1 MSQEHGKE
9 RTVLVLQGG
18 QPVAC
23 GVGQRQQLFPDEDEA
38 WRSFLENP
46 LTAASKAMMSI
57 NGDEDSA
64 AALSLLYDYY
74 KVPKEKTKK
83 AEVDSTLK
91 DLQSLQRSSQAMT
104 TLKNVPLSVTAQLS
118 PPGWD
123 KASSFHHFHSSPSPS
138 TSPSSSSVYLPAAAQ
153 DGVSQ
158 SHAQSHAHAH
168 AHAHSLPIRGASST
182 LGYSSHQFSPSGYS
196 SVGLRA
202 QAQTPDSTYTEGLSG
217 AREVMAISVDM
228 HSQLTSVSPGSY
240 SQDGKLFSHQ
250 YEYAI
255 EAPRSMCPKNHN
267 TAMSYVNKGHFYP
280 IQLRCL
286 DAGRGGRQ
294 ANATVRSVVMVVF
307 HDKCVDDQLKAW
319 KFWHSR
325 QPSAKQRCIDI
336 ADYKESLGVS
346 NIEEIAFNA
355 ISFTW
360 NTEDEPKI
368 YVSVNCLSTDF
379 SPQKGV
385 KGLPLDLQVDTY
397 SCGNH
402 GEQVLLHRAYCQ
414 IKVFCDKGAERK
426 IRDEERKVLRRK
438 GRGQDGTKSGAKVPI
453 QVSHVETTVFK
464 TMSDMVTQPVLFIP
478 KALFTMTHRHAS
490 PVEEALENVAGG
502 RSPYSAEEFGCSPS
516 SKRAR
521 RDKPQRV
528 LLYVRQEPEEVF
540 DAVMLQTPTLLGLI
554 QAISDKYNLPLE
566 KVSNVYKKSKKG
578 IVVNMDDNIVQHYS
592 NEDTFQMD
600 LKEDRGTLSLTLT
613 EI

>member
-1 MSQEHGKE
+1 MTQEHGKE

-18 QPVAC
+18 QSAAC
-23 GVGQRQQLFPDEDEA
+23 GVAQRQQLFPDEDEA

-74 KVPKEKTKK
+74 KVPKDKAKKT
-83 AEVDSTLK
+83 EVDSTLK

-123 KASSFHHFHSSPSPS
+123 KASSFHHFHPSPSPS
-138 TSPSSSSVYLPAAAQ
+138 TSPSSSSVYLPAAGQ
-153 DGVSQ
+153 EGVSQ
-158 SHAQSHAHAH
+158 SHA
-168 AHAHSLPIRGASST
+168 HSMPVRGAST
-182 LGYSSHQFSPSGYS
+182 MGYSNRQFSPSGYS
-196 SVGLRA
+196 PVGLRA
-202 QAQTPDSTYTEGLSG
+202 QTQTPDSTYTEG
-217 AREVMAISVDM
+217 REVMAISADM
-228 HSQLTSVSPGSY
+228 HSHLTSGSPASY
-240 SQDGKLFSHQ
+240 SHGSKLYSHQ

-267 TAMSYVNKGHFYP
+267 QAMSYVNKGHFYP

-286 DAGRGGRQ
+286 NAGRGGPQ
-294 ANATVRSVVMVVF
+294 ANTTVRSVVMLVF
-307 HDKCVDDQLKAW
+307 HDKCVDDQLRSW
-319 KFWHSR
+319 KFWHGR

-336 ADYKESLGVS
+336 ADYKESINVT

-379 SPQKGV
+379 SSQKGV
-385 KGLPLDLQVDTY
+385 KGLPLDLQIDTY

-402 GEQVLLHRAYCQ
+402 GDQVLLHRAYCQ
-414 IKVFCDKGAERK
+414 VKVFCDKGAERK

-438 GRGQDGTKSGAKVPI
+438 GRGQDGTKTGTKGPI
-453 QVSHVETTVFK
+453 QVNHVETTVFK
-464 TMSDMVTQPVLFIP
+464 TTSDMVTQPVLFIP
-478 KALFTMTHRHAS
+478 EALFTMAHRHVS
-490 PVEEALENVAGG
+490 PVEEPLENVAGGG

-528 LLYVRQEPEEVF
+528 LLYVRQEAEEVF

-600 LKEDRGTLSLTLT
+600 LKEDRGTLSLTLM